1 MLIDTKAYLL
11 KLFLENFIFVF
22 IFYMTNAKISKK
34 MYWLMVLM
42 VVIKFFLDIFIF
54 FTEFIPI
61 AFGYYILR
69 KSKIDRVIALN
80 KALLC
85 TLCSFFIFIFSSTVL
100 LSIISNQYS
109 NLSYIFIFIQVILD
123 YMLAGL
129 FVYLYKRF
137 NIETLIEKNSSNLTI
152 FFGMYV
158 IIFVSF
164 IDYTA
169 HKREIFD
176 QFVLGIL
183 IFLVLQTLFVSALFI
198 WMTIKQKERYEQKIK
213 NQELI
218 YLKKYTD
225 SLEKDQEQSARFR
238 HDYKNLILSLK
249 EKAEFS
255 QDSALK
261 EKIEALEHYSQPYLT
276 DKFAYRYLK
285 NVKNDYVK
293 SLLISKLYTASQKYI
308 HCTFE
313 CPNVIQ
319 NIPMDIFDFVR
330 VLGILIDNALEAAE
344 ESEQKELAIAIYQ
357 DKEQLEI
364 SIINSCNQAK
374 ESISQLTQ
382 KGVTTKKGHSGLGLS
397 NIEEINR
404 KNENM
409 FVNYQMEAEQFIAH
423 VVLIAKEEDL

>member
-1 MLIDTKAYLL
+1 MDTKAYLL
-11 KLFLENFIFVF
+11 RMFIDNFMFVF
-22 IFYMTNAKISKK
+22 LFYMTNTKIHKK
-34 MYWLMVLM
+34 KYWLMLLM
-42 VVIKFFLDIFIF
+42 VILKFFCDLFLE

-61 AFGYYILR
+61 IFGYYILKEEIEDKEVR
-69 KSKIDRVIALN
+69 LN
-80 KALLC
+80 KVLFCILINKI
-85 TLCSFFIFIFSSTVL
+85 IFISSSTLMVL
-100 LSIISNQYS
+100 FTDSHSKVSYMYVMAQISID
-109 NLSYIFIFIQVILD
+109 YIFALFFLYVYKKFAIQ
-123 YMLAGL
+123 Y
-129 FVYLYKRF
+129 
-137 NIETLIEKNSSNLTI
+137 LIEKYSSKLTI
-152 FFGMYV
+152 LLCAY
-158 IIFVSF
+158 IIIVVGF
-164 IDYTA
+164 IGYTA
-169 HKREIFD
+169 HKHEIFD

-213 NQELI
+213 NQELV

-255 QDSALK
+255 QDTALK
-261 EKIEALEHYSQPYLT
+261 EKIESLEHYSQPYLT

-357 DKEQLEI
+357 DKEQMEI

>member
-1 MLIDTKAYLL
+1 MI
-11 KLFLENFIFVF
+11 
-22 IFYMTNAKISKK
+22 
-34 MYWLMVLM
+34 LMVL
-42 VVIKFFLDIFIF
+42 VEF
-54 FTEFIPI
+54 FTGLFVWITEYIPI
-61 AFGYYILR
+61 IFGYYILK
-69 KSKIDRVIALN
+69 KSKIEKTLAIN
-80 KALLC
+80 KVLVCSLLTSATFIISS
-85 TLCSFFIFIFSSTVL
+85 TLIDNWPSSYHKVGFSFVFQNLGIDYLLAFIFI
-100 LSIISNQYS
+100 
-109 NLSYIFIFIQVILD
+109 
-123 YMLAGL
+123 
-129 FVYLYKRF
+129 YLYKRF
-137 NIETLIEKNSSNLTI
+137 DIERIIEKYSSTLTVFLEI
-152 FFGMYV
+152 YIV
-158 IIFVSF
+158 IVIEF
-164 IDYTA
+164 ISYTA

-183 IFLVLQTLFVSALFI
+183 IFLVLQTLFVSVLVI
-198 WMTIKQKERYEQKIK
+198 WLTIKQKEKYEQKVK
-213 NQELI
+213 DKELI

-238 HDYKNLILSLK
+238 HDYKNLLLSLK
-249 EKAEFS
+249 ERATLH
-255 QDSALK
+255 QDLALK
-261 EKIEALEHYSQPYLT
+261 EQIESLEHYSQPYLT

-285 NVKNDYVK
+285 NVKNEYVK
-293 SLLISKLYTASQKYI
+293 SLLLSKMYEASQQYI

-357 DKEQLEI
+357 DKEQMEI

-374 ESISQLTQ
+374 KSINQLTQ